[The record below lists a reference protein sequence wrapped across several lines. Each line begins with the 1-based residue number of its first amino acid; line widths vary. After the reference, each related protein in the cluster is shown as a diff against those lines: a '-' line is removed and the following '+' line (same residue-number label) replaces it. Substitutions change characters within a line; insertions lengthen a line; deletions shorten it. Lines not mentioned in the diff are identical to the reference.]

1 MGESSGRHSEKI
13 QEILDCYVSL
23 DPINHAQNDIEVFYD
38 KTLRVIRWSCPCN
51 PSREEA
57 YLWQG
62 AGKMETHTQSK
73 HHLNYV
79 EKVRPRTNAPTKPMK
94 REAMLFYLSL
104 SDKHLAGDI
113 NLILDPTNNVHGWIC
128 KCSPNVSIS
137 YSRES
142 LKAHASSATHIDFV
156 NARDIVFD
164 PVVFWTEEHKLPIE
178 MLKIVPNTG
187 GKRATCMYCGYGLNI
202 NRREI
207 ERHLETKNHQNRV
220 TEKELKDELKRMQGK
235 VVDKE
240 HRTPEVVV
248 EKSNKRERGE
258 TSPAPP
264 LAHPE
269 KEKPV
274 ALVPEEKK
282 RKSIRDQLRNEC
294 FVQIKI
300 AQEEYAQQLM
310 NARKE
315 SMEECI
321 AELKRLDWKT
331 IIKEQATEYVKNMID
346 DIINSES
353 SEPNDK

>member
-1 MGESSGRHSEKI
+1 MILRLLCGRLDSNLFFQLEVSSMNSQMGESNGRHSEKI

-79 EKVRPRTNAPTKPMK
+79 EKVRPRTNAPT
-94 REAMLFYLSL
+94 SL
-104 SDKHLAGDI
+104 
-113 NLILDPTNNVHGWIC
+113 
-128 KCSPNVSIS
+128 NVSIS
-137 YSRES
+137 CSREG

-187 GKRATCMYCGYGLNI
+187 GGKRATCMYCGYGLNI

-220 TEKELKDELKRMQGK
+220 AEKELKDELKRMQGK

-248 EKSNKRERGE
+248 EKSRKRERVELDTTPPIAGE

-264 LAHPE
+264 PPH
-269 KEKPV
+269 PV